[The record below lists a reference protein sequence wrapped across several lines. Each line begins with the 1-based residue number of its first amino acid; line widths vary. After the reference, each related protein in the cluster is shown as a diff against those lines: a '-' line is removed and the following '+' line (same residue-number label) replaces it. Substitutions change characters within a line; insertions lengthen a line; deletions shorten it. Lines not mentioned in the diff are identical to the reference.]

1 MKAKGI
7 LISAICV
14 FVAAVIAIVIMCCLL
29 PSAPAGK
36 DTGEETGTE
45 TGKEET
51 DTGEGEKD
59 KLQSYVQ
66 SLFYTESTE
75 KINNPDQGFYRPIYV
90 RLTEEGASYNK
101 NIVNAATQL
110 YHLRADISAFSG
122 AVNGTGDKPLSDAA
136 LEGLEELLTYLKENE
151 KNAVVRFAYDP
162 SFNGSSN
169 KEPAK
174 DIILSH
180 IGQVCPVLNCFEN
193 TVTAIEAGLIGPW
206 GEMHT
211 SAVANAEHIT
221 PVIRTFL
228 ENTVSLPV
236 LVRTPKMIYDY
247 LGIKL
252 ADIGGY
258 EISATDAAYRLGLYN
273 DGYLGS
279 GNDLGTYTDREREIE
294 FLSKQTEHLPY
305 GGEAVVPGSSLHDIE
320 NCPPEMFKMNLS
332 YLNVEWNNQV
342 IDKWKNSVYTSEC
355 GNEEIYYGKS
365 AFDYIQNRMGYRFVL
380 TNSVFKCADKLDKL
394 NIELTLKNAGFGNL
408 NRVKK
413 AKLLFADESGEVRLS
428 KAVDDF
434 AGQTNLKYSAD
445 IELNE
450 GKYNVYLCLYG
461 EEVAGKPVYALRFAN
476 VNMWNAELKA
486 NKIGEI
492 EIKGE

>member
-29 PSAPAGK
+29 PSAPAGTN
-36 DTGEETGTE
+36 TGEETGTE
-45 TGKEET
+45 TGDGEE
-51 DTGEGEKD
+51 D
-59 KLQSYVQ
+59 KLQSYAQ
-66 SLFYTESTE
+66 SLSYAESTE
-75 KINNPDQGFYRPIYV
+75 KIDNPDQGFYRPVYV

-110 YHLRADISAFSG
+110 YHLRVDISAFSG
-122 AVNGTGDKPLSDAA
+122 AVNGAGDKPLSDAA

-162 SFNGSSN
+162 SYNGSSN

-174 DIILSH
+174 AVILSH
-180 IGQVCPVLNCFEN
+180 IGQVCPVLNGFEN

-221 PVIRTFL
+221 PIIQTYLDNTF
-228 ENTVSLPV
+228 NLPV

-247 LGIKL
+247 LGIKI
-252 ADIGGY
+252 ADIDGY
-258 EISATDAAYRLGLYN
+258 EIPEKAYRLGLYN

-279 GNDLGTYTDREREIE
+279 DSDLGTYTDREREIE
-294 FLSKQTEHLPY
+294 SLSKQTEHLPF
-305 GGEAVVPGSSLHDIE
+305 GGEVVVPNSPLHDIE
-320 NCPPEMFKMNLS
+320 TCLPEMFKMNLS

-380 TNSVFKCADKLDKL
+380 TNSVFKYADKLDKL
-394 NIELTLKNAGFGNL
+394 QIELSLKNAGFGNL

-428 KAVDDF
+428 KTVDDF

-445 IELNE
+445 IGLDS
-450 GKYNVYLCLYG
+450 GKYGVYLCLCG
-461 EEVAGKPVYALRFAN
+461 EEVDGKPVYALRFAN

-492 EIKGE
+492 EIKE

>member
-1 MKAKGI
+1 MKSGMVY
-7 LISAICV
+7 LNCV
-14 FVAAVIAIVIMCCLL
+14 FEKLCKKRLILKIKKILFAAAGVFSFVVAATVTACNMD
-29 PSAPAGK
+29 AANGNENG
-36 DTGEETGTE
+36 TG
-45 TGKEET
+45 
-51 DTGEGEKD
+51 
-59 KLQSYVQ
+59 LQSYTQ
-66 SLFYTESTE
+66 KLSYGESTE
-75 KINNPDQGFYRPIYV
+75 KIDNPDQGFYRPVYV
-90 RLTEEGASYNK
+90 RLTEDGVSFNK
-101 NIVNAATQL
+101 NIINASTQL

-136 LEGLEELLTYLKENE
+136 LQGLDGLLSYLKQNE
-151 KNAVVRFAYDP
+151 KSAVVRFAYDAGY
-162 SFNGSSN
+162 NGAKD
-169 KEPAK
+169 KEPAQ
-174 DIILSH
+174 DTIESH
-180 IGQVCPVLNCFEN
+180 ISQVCPVLNNYET

-206 GEMHT
+206 GEMHS
-211 SAVANAEHIT
+211 SAIANAEHIT

-380 TNSVFKCADKLDKL
+380 TNSVFKYADKLDKL

-428 KAVDDF
+428 KTVEDF
-434 AGQTNLKYSAD
+434 TGQTDLKYSAD
-445 IELNE
+445 IGLDS
-450 GKYNVYLCLYG
+450 GKYGVYLCLCG
-461 EEVAGKPVYALRFAN
+461 EEVDGKPVYALQFAN

-492 EIKGE
+492 EIKE